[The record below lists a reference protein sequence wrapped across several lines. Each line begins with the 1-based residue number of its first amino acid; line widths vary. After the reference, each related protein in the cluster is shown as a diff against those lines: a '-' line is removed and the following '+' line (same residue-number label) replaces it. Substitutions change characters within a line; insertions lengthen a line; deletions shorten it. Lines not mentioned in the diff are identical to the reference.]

1 MTNEFTHCF
10 ILKERLFSKHYFSII
25 FNLTLL
31 IPANYFMESCTSGQ
45 FLGTLVDYSPSRYKT
60 Y

>member
-31 IPANYFMESCTSGQ
+31 IPAKLFHGKLHFRDIFSYFS
-45 FLGTLVDYSPSRYKT
+45 
-60 Y
+60 